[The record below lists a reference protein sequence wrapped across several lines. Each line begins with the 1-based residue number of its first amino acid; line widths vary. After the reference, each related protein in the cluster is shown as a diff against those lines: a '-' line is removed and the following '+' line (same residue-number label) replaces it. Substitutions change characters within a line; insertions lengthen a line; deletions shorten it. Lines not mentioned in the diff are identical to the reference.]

1 MDHIGKFAMMII
13 ITTKKTHWEFE
24 KRAPEGGVAEYVVWS
39 VFLATCLAVAK
50 SSAL

>member
-39 VFLATCLAVAK
+39 VFLAVAK